1 MFKILETFFYVISN
15 VFLIFTFLRFKKSS
29 NKINFIHW
37 LFITFIL
44 LFCYN
49 SFVALILST
58 LYIPVYLVFVSVI
71 NLVIGGLLLFFSKGK
86 QGYFVTKKD
95 IVATVIL
102 AFVSIMV
109 MIARFGIP
117 FNIAYETCDPGIH
130 FWTSKDFYEQS
141 YLLNKVTDK
150 TVVNFETRQ
159 TASYT
164 NMGLIFKMVS
174 PFVDEFQ
181 FYIFYIIFDI
191 WMLFLAGMIFYIL
204 VSNTKTRGKYV
215 ISLLLSIFYFLGY
228 PLNNMIFGFFYS
240 GHAITIICA
249 IFILFKYLYSES
261 FNKYCALILLSL
273 SCFGLFFTYYFFA
286 PVVFLSMFAYM
297 IYNKVKSKSKIISKK
312 FIIENLIIFLPAC
325 LFGFLYYIVPNLGDS
340 NTSISTQINL
350 NGYFYNNI
358 YSNFTLLIPI
368 IIFSFIGIFK
378 SRNIKLEHFM
388 FTFLLIFMF
397 YIIFLMFQEKA
408 MGYYLSKNYYLLW
421 LVVFIIVGNCILEN
435 YDFNKT
441 LINVY
446 GIFSI
451 AMAMLT
457 FFAVE
462 DRMIALEEWDENLT
476 TPSRVFDVYRWNYEM
491 IVYEKPEFTVS
502 EIKMLH
508 DIYKLGATDLQN
520 NANYSYVNRRAWL
533 AAWFRKTPI
542 TSTTENK
549 LFTYLMTNDFFE
561 LINSDQDYLD
571 DFSDAN
577 YSNVNISD
585 KNWFLVMYTKEVVKE
600 ISSDDEKIDDSW
612 KVIQG
617 KENYDLI
624 DRSTCENCT
633 FYDFNDGL
641 LIYKP

>member
-1 MFKILETFFYVISN
+1 MLKILETIIYVASN
-15 VFLIFTFLRFKKSS
+15 IFLIFSFLRFKKNN

-37 LFITFIL
+37 LFITFVL

-58 LYIPVYLVFVSVI
+58 LYIPVYLFFVSIV
-71 NLVIGGLLLFFSKGK
+71 NLAVGGLLFFFSKGK
-86 QGYFVTKKD
+86 QNYFIAKKD
-95 IVATVIL
+95 VVATIIL
-102 AFVSIMV
+102 AFISIIV

-141 YLLNKVTDK
+141 YLLNRVTDK

-164 NMGLIFKMVS
+164 NMGLIFKTVS

-191 WMLFLAGMIFYIL
+191 WMLFLAGMIFYIFI
-204 VSNTKTRGKYV
+204 SDTKTKSKYI

-240 GHAITIICA
+240 GHAITIICT
-249 IFILFKYLYSES
+249 IFILFKYLNNKNI
-261 FNKYCALILLSL
+261 NKYCILTLLSL

-286 PVVFLSMFAYM
+286 PVVFLSIFTYI
-297 IYNKVKSKSKIISKK
+297 IYNKIKSKEKIVSKE
-312 FIIENLIIFLPAC
+312 FIIESLIIFLPAC

-350 NGYFYNNI
+350 DGYFYNNI

-368 IIFSFIGIFK
+368 VIFSFVGIFK
-378 SRNIKLEHFM
+378 SKNVKLEHFM
-388 FTFLLIFMF
+388 LAFLLIFMF
-397 YIIFLMFQEKA
+397 YIIFLMFQQKA

-441 LINVY
+441 LIKVY

-451 AMAMLT
+451 VMAT
-457 FFAVE
+457 FTFLGVE
-462 DRMIALEEWDENLT
+462 NRMIALEEWDENLT
-476 TPSRVFDVYRWNYEM
+476 TASRVFDVYRWNYEM

-508 DIYKLGATDLQN
+508 QIYKMGATDLQN

-561 LINSDQDYLD
+561 LIND
-571 DFSDAN
+571 DAKYFDDLSNVN
-577 YSNVNISD
+577 YNSVNISD
-585 KNWFLVMYTKEVVKE
+585 KNWFFIMYTKEVVSK
-600 ISSDDEKIDDSW
+600 IDDDELDDSW
-612 KVIQG
+612 KVVQG
-617 KENYDLI
+617 KESYDLI

-633 FYDFNDGL
+633 FYDFDDGL